1 MDLPDPGI
9 ELRSLAL
16 EVDSLPTEL
25 SGKGTKVVSNYGIQA
40 MTQCWMFKGDS
51 GYNTNYQLEDKWL
64 IFPIEI

>member
-16 EVDSLPTEL
+16 QVDSLPTEL

-40 MTQCWMFKGDS
+40 MTQCWMFKRDS
-51 GYNTNYQLEDKWL
+51 GYYTDYQLEEKWL
-64 IFPIEI
+64 TFPIEI